1 MKKFLICLAM
11 LFMFSTIAQ
20 AAEPTPDSDY
30 QKLTVIQK
38 MRMPAQV
45 EKENEET
52 KYKGMG
58 TYLYREDDGRAE
70 KDAAALN
77 KRLSQIIDM
86 TPTTTSE
93 QTPVKNK
100 MLPNVAIL
108 YINNSKS
115 TYNDEVDMSV
125 LPNLGNSLPADKY
138 NLVDGAIYLE
148 RLNKVGIADLST
160 AERADILDAF
170 RGDDIDYIVIMEIQ
184 PFIAR
189 DKMTFFTVGKDIT
202 TAVPFKIIDVVNGRY
217 LYNGKFTEKA
227 SGSTMVGL
235 IGNKSISL
243 KALNA
248 VNTQVSSVVET
259 RLPQT
264 KPVILPVTPARK

>member
-38 MRMPAQV
+38 MRIPANAAP
-45 EKENEET
+45 EKKVPLEE
-52 KYKGMG
+52 
-58 TYLYREDDGRAE
+58 R
-70 KDAAALN
+70 LN
-77 KRLSQIIDM
+77 KIFDK
-86 TPTTTSE
+86 TE
-93 QTPVKNK
+93 VPVKNEV
-100 MLPNVAIL
+100 LPNVAIL

-115 TYNDEVDMSV
+115 TYDDEVDMSV